1 MGTSK
6 WIQPFRGA
14 TWTYGWKASEIRL
27 EMHLTWSQ
35 TLMDK
40 NVYFTEVYAAN
51 NLEIVK
57 LTKMTY
63 LSLEGTVECYVWMKH
78 HVSE

>member
-1 MGTSK
+1 
-6 WIQPFRGA
+6 
-14 TWTYGWKASEIRL
+14 
-27 EMHLTWSQ
+27 
-35 TLMDK
+35 MDK
-40 NVYFTEVYAAN
+40 NVYFTGVYAAN

-63 LSLEGTVECYVWMKH
+63 LSLEGMVECYVWMKH